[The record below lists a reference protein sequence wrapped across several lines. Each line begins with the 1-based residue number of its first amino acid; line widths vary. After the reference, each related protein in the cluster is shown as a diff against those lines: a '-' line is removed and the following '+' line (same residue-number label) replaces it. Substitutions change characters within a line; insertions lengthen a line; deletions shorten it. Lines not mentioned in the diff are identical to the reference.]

1 MSERWIV
8 NASPVIVLAKAGHLN
23 LLTDLAAEILLP
35 ETVATEILAGNADDP
50 ARQTVEAGWGNRMS
64 VAAIPATVQALNLD
78 PGETAVLALALEQ
91 GGCTVV
97 LDDGKARV
105 AARSLGLSVIG
116 TLGVVL
122 RAKNEG
128 NIPAAVPILHDLRA
142 VGLYLD
148 EALIQAAMKS
158 IGENWP

>member
-8 NASPVIVLAKAGHLN
+8 NASPVIVLAKAGYLN
-23 LLTDLAAEILLP
+23 LLTDLAAEVLLP
-35 ETVATEILAGNADDP
+35 ETVATEILSGSADDP
-50 ARQTVEAGWGNRMS
+50 ARQAVEAGWGNRINI
-64 VAAIPATVQALNLD
+64 ATIPATVQALNLD

-91 GGCTVV
+91 GGCTAV
-97 LDDGKARV
+97 LDDGKARA

-128 NIPAAVPILHDLRA
+128 KILAAVPVLRDLRA
-142 VGLYLD
+142 IGLYLE
-148 EALIQAAMKS
+148 EALITAAMKS